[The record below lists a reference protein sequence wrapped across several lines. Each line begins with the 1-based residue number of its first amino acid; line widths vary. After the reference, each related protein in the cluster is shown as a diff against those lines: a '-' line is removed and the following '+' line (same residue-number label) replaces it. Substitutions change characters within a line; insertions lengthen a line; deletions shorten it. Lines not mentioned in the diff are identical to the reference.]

1 MKQSL
6 SQNSLADCNKVT
18 LDKILAIEKDVMELK
33 LTVFKKF
40 SPMGKKVLKLKGILP
55 GIEITDEDIAQ
66 AKQSLYSK
74 AGI

>member
-1 MKQSL
+1 
-6 SQNSLADCNKVT
+6 
-18 LDKILAIEKDVMELK
+18 MELK

-40 SPMGKKVLKLKGILP
+40 RPMGKTVLKLKGILP

-74 AGI
+74 AGYSER

>member
-6 SQNSLADCNKVT
+6 SQNSPADCDKVT
-18 LDKILAIEKDVMELK
+18 LDKILTIEKDVMKLK
-33 LTVFKKF
+33 LAVLKNF
-40 SPMGKKVLKLKGILP
+40 SPVRKKVVKLKGILP
-55 GIEITDEDIAQ
+55 GIDITDEDIAQ

>member
-1 MKQSL
+1 M
-6 SQNSLADCNKVT
+6 T
-18 LDKILAIEKDVMELK
+18 IEKDIVELK

-40 SPMGKKVLKLKGILP
+40 RPMGKTVLKLKGILP

-74 AGI
+74 AGYSER